1 MRRTALLALAAA
13 GCAQPSGQLPQDP
26 LERATACTAVRA
38 LELSASK
45 AGEGPVSFDGFAE
58 VIHFSMLAAAQDGVQ
73 VDPRRLFAIS
83 RQAPAVMAQLE
94 EAEWRAMVEPC
105 NAAFPETQRPAPPL
119 PPIPYEA
126 GLTCFGWPISWRRRP
141 ADYPAERGRA
151 CGLAGRA
158 LQAAQPV
165 LRERARDNED
175 AQRIAAG
182 YAARGSRRAAGFAAE
197 PVPAAFPADAL
208 SAKGRSAPAPRRV
221 R

>member
-1 MRRTALLALAAA
+1 MRATALLALAAA
-13 GCAQPSGQLPQDP
+13 GCTQPSGQLPQDP

-83 RQAPAVMAQLE
+83 QQAPAVMAQLE
-94 EAEWRAMVEPC
+94 EPEWRAMVEPC

-119 PPIPYEA
+119 PPDPYEA
-126 GLTCFGWPISWRRRP
+126 GLTCFGLADFMVKTA
-141 ADYPAERGRA
+141 ADYPAERGELA
-151 CGLAGRA
+151 GLADRA

-182 YAARGSRRAAGFAAE
+182 YAARGFKAGRPASLLSQCRRRFP
-197 PVPAAFPADAL
+197 PVP
-208 SAKGRSAPAPRRV
+208 
-221 R
+221 